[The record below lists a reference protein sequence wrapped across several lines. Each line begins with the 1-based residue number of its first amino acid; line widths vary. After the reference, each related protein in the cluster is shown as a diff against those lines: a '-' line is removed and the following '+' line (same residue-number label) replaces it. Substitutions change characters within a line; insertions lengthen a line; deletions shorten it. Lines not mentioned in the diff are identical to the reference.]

1 MQVSESCFFQWF
13 RRNLILEIRTR
24 AGRIRWG
31 FLRVWLA
38 AALAL
43 VILPPVS
50 PAEPG
55 GPQTQKQDLTISAA
69 ISLKEALDEIQI
81 PFQTYHPDTT
91 LHFNLSGSG
100 TLQRQIE
107 QGAPVDVFISA
118 SPKEMDSLEAKGL
131 ILAGTRRDLA
141 KNRVVLVVPSGESG
155 IKSFQ
160 DLTRAEIK
168 FIAVGEPQTVPAG
181 KYAQEVLTHFGI
193 YDDLK
198 SKLVL
203 AKDVRQ
209 VLTYVATGNADAG
222 IVYATDAQTTTRVK
236 VAAIAPEESHS
247 PVIYPAAVIKSSK
260 NPSAAKE
267 FIEFLLGARARAVFD
282 KYGFTPA
289 GSGAAGPASKSAAG
303 RAVMQW
309 DGGSRKAGSGP
320 LVLLEHDFRGLDDG
334 GDRVPYFE
342 IHLFGAL
349 ARNDTVDQILAN
361 SDGDVRHHVP

>member
-1 MQVSESCFFQWF
+1 MRS
-13 RRNLILEIRTR
+13 
-24 AGRIRWG
+24 G
-31 FLRVWLA
+31 FLRAWLA
-38 AALAL
+38 AVLALA
-43 VILPPVS
+43 ILLPVS
-50 PAEPG
+50 LAEARE
-55 GPQTQKQDLTISAA
+55 PQTQKQDLTISAA
-69 ISLKEALDEIQI
+69 ISLREVLDEIQS
-81 PFQTYHPDTT
+81 PFRTYHPDTT
-91 LHFNLSGSG
+91 LHFNLGGSG

-118 SPKEMDSLEAKGL
+118 SRKEMDSLEAKGL

-160 DLTRAEIK
+160 DLTLPEIK
-168 FIAVGEPQTVPAG
+168 HIAVGEPQTVPAG

-209 VLTYVATGNADAG
+209 VLMYVATGNADAG

-247 PVIYPAAVIKSSK
+247 AVIYPVAVIKSSR

-267 FIEFLLGARARAVFD
+267 FIEFLLGARGRSVFE
-282 KYGFTPA
+282 KYGFTT
-289 GSGAAGPASKSAAG
+289 
-303 RAVMQW
+303 
-309 DGGSRKAGSGP
+309 SGP
-320 LVLLEHDFRGLDDG
+320 
-334 GDRVPYFE
+334 
-342 IHLFGAL
+342 
-349 ARNDTVDQILAN
+349 
-361 SDGDVRHHVP
+361 